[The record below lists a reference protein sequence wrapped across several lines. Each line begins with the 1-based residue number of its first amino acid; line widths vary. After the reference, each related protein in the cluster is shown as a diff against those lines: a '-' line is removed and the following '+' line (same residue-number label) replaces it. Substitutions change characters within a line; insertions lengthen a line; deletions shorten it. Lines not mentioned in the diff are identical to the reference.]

1 MGNRVRKNNNYNMQ
15 TLKIA
20 RCSIALKAEQSGD
33 IRVAHKPQSRVVRS
47 TPQIPSLAEIIEL
60 DEKIK

>member
-1 MGNRVRKNNNYNMQ
+1 MQ
-15 TLKIA
+15 PLKIA

-33 IRVAHKPQSRVVRS
+33 IGVAYKPQSRVAMS
-47 TPQIPSLAEIIEL
+47 TSQMPSLAEIIEL